1 MEIILLE
8 KVINIGEL
16 GEKIKVKDGYARN
29 FLIPKGKAVRATKEN
44 IEKFEARRAELE
56 KIAAEKIN
64 AAQQRAEKL
73 KDLTIVLTRKAQ
85 EEGKLFGSVT
95 IRDIAEALAEK
106 SIEVEKREIIMPENS
121 INMIGEYEINVQLHS
136 DVKAIIKVEVKAE

>member
-16 GEKIKVKDGYARN
+16 GQKIKVKDGYARN